1 MTGKNWL
8 KLILIATVAAQ
19 MACSISTV
27 TVPTQ
32 TSAEACPAE
41 TSDKKLLKNEEDG
54 YCFLY
59 PADYTQVPPRFIVLN
74 PVNAP
79 GDMLGDAW
87 VDINMEA
94 ANGRTAS
101 RVADADIASAGQ
113 GFNITQSEKPV
124 DGMQAIV
131 VEGLPGQDSMRK
143 VYIVSNDRLYTFTF
157 TPWGQ
162 NQLENLYSTMI
173 NTLHFMPPTKAL

>member
-1 MTGKNWL
+1 MGKQWL
-8 KLILIATVAAQ
+8 KLILIATVVAQ
-19 MACSISTV
+19 MACSISTA

-32 TSAEACPAE
+32 TLSEACPAE
-41 TSDKKLLKNEEDG
+41 TSDKKLIKNEEDG

-59 PADYTQVPPRFIVLN
+59 PADYTQVPPRFILLN

-79 GDMLGDAW
+79 ADTLGDAW

-94 ANGRTAS
+94 TNGRTAS
-101 RVADADIASAGQ
+101 QVADADIASAGQ
-113 GFNITQSEKPV
+113 GFNITRTEILV

-131 VEGLPGQDSMRK
+131 VDGLPGQDSLRK
-143 VYIVSNDRLYTFTF
+143 LYIVRNDRLYTFTF
-157 TPWGQ
+157 MPWGQ